1 MNGYH
6 FRLAYGLVGSSNG
19 MVGLGAFPTYVTYA
33 GTAPWGS
40 LHTDSSIGSGTG
52 KGRASSRTLAAF
64 ALLSLCW
71 LLHSHEE
78 FAD

>member
-33 GTAPWGS
+33 GTAPWGGLRLLMRFS
-40 LHTDSSIGSGTG
+40 VSEADLYVTG
-52 KGRASSRTLAAF
+52 A
-64 ALLSLCW
+64 
-71 LLHSHEE
+71 
-78 FAD
+78 